1 MTGLYAVNAN
11 TTKTMESK
19 GKTMSEAP
27 IEETE
32 EYEFVD
38 ETEEIHFKYLD
49 NLRSSG
55 VTNMFGGG
63 QYLTDEFDIGLRD
76 AFKILSKWMKTFE
89 QRGCPEGEDWS
100 EF

>member
-1 MTGLYAVNAN
+1 
-11 TTKTMESK
+11 
-19 GKTMSEAP
+19 MSETP

-55 VTNMFGGG
+55 VTNMLGGG
-63 QYLTDEFDIGLRD
+63 QYLTDQFDIGLRD
-76 AFKILSKWMKTFE
+76 AFKILSKWMETFE
-89 QRGCPEGEDWS
+89 QRGCPEGRDWS
-100 EF
+100 AF